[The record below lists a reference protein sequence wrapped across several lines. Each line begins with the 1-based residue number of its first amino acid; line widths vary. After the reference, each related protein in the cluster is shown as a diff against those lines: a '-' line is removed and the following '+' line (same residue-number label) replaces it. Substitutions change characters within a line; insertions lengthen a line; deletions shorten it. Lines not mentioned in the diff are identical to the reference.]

1 LLSETNDP
9 HSSRHQDRNRSG
21 ALIASKKV
29 VYKINKRRFEMKK
42 LTTILIFALFILSA
56 AAPAASIGI
65 GK

>member
-1 LLSETNDP
+1 L
-9 HSSRHQDRNRSG
+9 HSGD
-21 ALIASKKV
+21 
-29 VYKINKRRFEMKK
+29 FEMKK

>member
-1 LLSETNDP
+1 M
-9 HSSRHQDRNRSG
+9 
-21 ALIASKKV
+21 
-29 VYKINKRRFEMKK
+29 RRFEMKK